1 MFVFY
6 QTATTAVMAQ
16 KPVDL
21 AVTLRRFNQ
30 RFSNGTAVTVA
41 TGDHSLAT
49 VAHDTSVSSSSKVYV
64 GMGNHTLTDVASH
77 YKLSDDTAV
86 TVAMGDHK
94 LTSVAY
100 STDLYDQS
108 AVKVGFE
115 PEMFLR
121 TISIQAKILRDDNTR
136 VEIKVGNH
144 KLTEVE

>member
-21 AVTLRRFNQ
+21 AITLRRLNQ
-30 RFSNGTAVTVA
+30 RFDDGTAVSVA
-41 TGDHSLAT
+41 HGNHLLAT
-49 VAHDTSVSSSSKVYV
+49 VAHDTKASSSSKVHV
-64 GMGNHTLTDVASH
+64 AHGNHKLTYVASEH
-77 YKLSDDTAV
+77 KLSDGTAI

-94 LTSVAY
+94 LTSVAH
-100 STDLYDQS
+100 STGLYDQR

-121 TISIQAKILRDDNTR
+121 TVSIQAKILRDDNTR
-136 VEIKVGNH
+136 VEVKVGDH